1 MEALKPGNHIV
12 GPAIVESASTTF
24 VVPDG
29 FETRLDQHR
38 LFHLK
43 ETGSKNTSH
52 LKTTSS

>member
-1 MEALKPGNHIV
+1 
-12 GPAIVESASTTF
+12 

-43 ETGSKNTSH
+43 ATGSKNTSH
-52 LKTTSS
+52 LKTTNS